1 MADNQRQ
8 MIRLEQYRQS
18 CFAAIVTSFS
28 SSSCALTQRLES
40 EKLVVISLSQVVS
53 SGRVPYSL
61 GPTTPNKEG
70 NGSHVHFS

>member
-1 MADNQRQ
+1 M
-8 MIRLEQYRQS
+8 LS
-18 CFAAIVTSFS
+18 
-28 SSSCALTQRLES
+28 L
-40 EKLVVISLSQVVS
+40 ISLSQVVS